1 MAQQQEAEQQDTGH
15 PQNTQNTQNSQQKQL
30 QVNELVSPPAQKYP
44 NPPQMAWP
52 TSKPGP
58 RSTPPPPGMRPMPG
72 RTEQCLEIGY
82 NQETGTPSTES
93 LLRSLPDANA
103 HGETSF
109 DQPRVPASGLKKR
122 KKL

>member
-1 MAQQQEAEQQDTGH
+1 MAQQQEAEQQDT
-15 PQNTQNTQNSQQKQL
+15 QNTQNTQNSQQKQL

-72 RTEQCLEIGY
+72 RTEQAVEIGY

-93 LLRSLPDANA
+93 PLRTLPDATA

-109 DQPRVPASGLKKR
+109 DQPRVQGITLKKR